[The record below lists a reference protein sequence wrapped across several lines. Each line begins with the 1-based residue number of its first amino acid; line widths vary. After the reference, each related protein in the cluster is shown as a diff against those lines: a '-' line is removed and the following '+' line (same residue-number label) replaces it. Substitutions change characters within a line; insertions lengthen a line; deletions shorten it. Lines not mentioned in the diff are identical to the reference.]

1 MRKLSKYLLGIV
13 AVVAIATIGSFPAF
27 ALGAS
32 PMALVAA
39 ATTAATPFAT
49 QVKLLAISGSVYA
62 LLQVVKQVFPLAGLG
77 AILSNVALSVLGVV
91 VVIKPEDLFSLNT
104 LTLVGIAA
112 ITAAGAHGT
121 IKSFTSGG
129 TDLSNP
135 GPGANTTMRSGV
147 AMLLCVALI
156 GLTGCSSLERQAY
169 NVIVGSKAFT
179 KSFSDKHPECGT
191 RDANGKWIA
200 DLNNQATVCVA
211 IKKGIAAK
219 DLLIDAAEEYCAS
232 SDFDTGG
239 ACNPPSS
246 KTLKD
251 QLAAKVQAA
260 ITGYQ
265 QAETDLRALIH

>member
-1 MRKLSKYLLGIV
+1 MRKLSKYLLGMA
-13 AVVAIATIGSFPAF
+13 AVVTIVTIGSFPAF

-39 ATTAATPFAT
+39 ATAAATPFAT

-77 AILSNVALSVLGVV
+77 AILSNVALSVLGVL
-91 VVIKPEDLFSLNT
+91 VVIRPEDLFSLNT

-121 IKSFTSGG
+121 IKSFSSSSGAA
-129 TDLSNP
+129 SNP
-135 GPGANTTMRSGV
+135 GSGNTTVRSGV
-147 AMLLCVALI
+147 AMLLCVAMI

-179 KSFSDKHPECGT
+179 KSFSNKHPECGT
-191 RDANGKWIA
+191 RDANGKWVA
-200 DLNNQATVCVA
+200 DSSNHAAVCVA
-211 IKKGIAAK
+211 ITKGIAAK

-239 ACNPPSS
+239 ACNPPTS

-260 ITGYQ
+260 ITGYE

>member
-1 MRKLSKYLLGIV
+1 MRKLSKYFLGLAAVI
-13 AVVAIATIGSFPAF
+13 AVVAIGSFPAF

-77 AILSNVALSVLGVV
+77 AVLSNVALSVLGVI

-121 IKSFTSGG
+121 IKSFSSGSGG
-129 TDLSNP
+129 ASGNVGTIQ
-135 GPGANTTMRSGV
+135 SGV
-147 AMLLCVALI
+147 AVLLCVAMI

-191 RDANGKWIA
+191 RDANGKWVA
-200 DLNNQATVCVA
+200 DPNNHAAVCVA
-211 IKKGIAAK
+211 ITKGIAAK

-232 SDFDTGG
+232 ADFDTGG
-239 ACNPPSS
+239 ACNPPTS

-260 ITGYQ
+260 ITGYE

>member
-1 MRKLSKYLLGIV
+1 
-13 AVVAIATIGSFPAF
+13 
-27 ALGAS
+27 
-32 PMALVAA
+32 LVAA

-121 IKSFTSGG
+121 IKSFSSGSGG
-129 TDLSNP
+129 TSGNA
-135 GPGANTTMRSGV
+135 GTGTIQSGV
-147 AMLLCVALI
+147 AVLLCVTML
-156 GLTGCSSLERQAY
+156 GLAGCSSLERQAY

-179 KSFSDKHPECGT
+179 VSISAKHPECGT
-191 RDANGKWIA
+191 RDANGKWVA
-200 DLNNQATVCVA
+200 DPNNHAAVCVA
-211 IKKGIAAK
+211 ITKGIAAK

-232 SDFDTGG
+232 ADFDTGG

-260 ITGYQ
+260 ITGYEQ
-265 QAETDLRALIH
+265 TEADIRSLIH

>member
-13 AVVAIATIGSFPAF
+13 AVVAIVTIGSFPAF

-77 AILSNVALSVLGVV
+77 AILSNVFLSVLGVV

-129 TDLSNP
+129 DSPT
-135 GPGANTTMRSGV
+135 PGAGNTAVRSGV
-147 AMLLCVALI
+147 AMLLCVAMI
-156 GLTGCSSLERQAY
+156 GLAGCSSLERQAY

-200 DLNNQATVCVA
+200 APGNQATVCVA

-260 ITGYQ
+260 ITGYE

>member
-1 MRKLSKYLLGIV
+1 MRKLSKYLLGIA
-13 AVVAIATIGSFPAF
+13 AVLAIVTIGNFPAF

-77 AILSNVALSVLGVV
+77 AILSNVALSVLGVL

-121 IKSFTSGG
+121 IKSFTSGNG
-129 TDLSNP
+129 SS
-135 GPGANTTMRSGV
+135 GPASTPIKTGV

-156 GLTGCSSLERQAY
+156 ALTGCSSLERQAY

-200 DLNNQATVCVA
+200 DPSNHAGVCVA
-211 IKKGIAAK
+211 ITKGIAAK
-219 DLLIDAAEEYCAS
+219 DLLIDATEEYCAS

-239 ACNPPSS
+239 ACNPPTS
-246 KTLKD
+246 KTLKA

-260 ITGYQ
+260 ITGYE
-265 QAETDLRALIH
+265 QAETDLRALIK

>member
-1 MRKLSKYLLGIV
+1 MRKLSKYLLGIAAVITIV
-13 AVVAIATIGSFPAF
+13 AIGSFPAF

-32 PMALVAA
+32 PVALVAA

-77 AILSNVALSVLGVV
+77 AILSNVALSVLGVL

-121 IKSFTSGG
+121 IKSFAGSGSSTPNG
-129 TDLSNP
+129 SNAI
-135 GPGANTTMRSGV
+135 GGSV
-147 AMLLCVALI
+147 AMLCCIALI

-179 KSFSDKHPECGT
+179 VSISAKHPECGT
-191 RDANGKWIA
+191 RDANGVWQTAGNKA
-200 DLNNQATVCVA
+200 AVCVA
-211 IKKGIAAK
+211 IDKGISAK
-219 DLLIDAAEEYCAS
+219 DLLIDAAEEYCS
-232 SDFDTGG
+232 GSDFETGG
-239 ACNPPSS
+239 ACNAPTS
-246 KTLKD
+246 KTIKA

-260 ITGYQ
+260 ITGYE
-265 QAETDLRALIH
+265 QAETDIRALIH

>member
-1 MRKLSKYLLGIV
+1 MRKLSKYLLGIA
-13 AVVAIATIGSFPAF
+13 AVIAIVTIGSFPAF

-62 LLQVVKQVFPLAGLG
+62 LLQVVKQVFPLAGIG

-121 IKSFTSGG
+121 IKSFTSSP
-129 TDLSNP
+129 SN
-135 GPGANTTMRSGV
+135 PGANTAVRSGV

-156 GLTGCSSLERQAY
+156 GLTGCSPIEVQAY
-169 NVIVGSKAFT
+169 RIIVGAKAFT
-179 KSFSDKHPECGT
+179 TSLGNSHPECGS
-191 RDANGKWIA
+191 RDSNQHWVPSAN
-200 DLNNQATVCVA
+200 TSPVCSSIV
-211 IKKGIAAK
+211 KTIAAK
-219 DLLIDAAEEYCAS
+219 DLMIDIAELYCS
-232 SDFDTGG
+232 GPEFESGG
-239 ACNPPSS
+239 PCTPPAD
-246 KTLKD
+246 KG
-251 QLAAKVQAA
+251 VQAQLVAKLKFA
-260 ITGYQ
+260 IQNYEQT
-265 QAETDLRALIH
+265 ETDVKSLLH

>member
-1 MRKLSKYLLGIV
+1 MRKVKKYLLGIAAVMAIV
-13 AVVAIATIGSFPAF
+13 AIGSFPAF

-32 PMALVAA
+32 PVALVAA
-39 ATTAATPFAT
+39 ATAATPFAT

-77 AILSNVALSVLGVV
+77 AILSNVALSVLGVL

-129 TDLSNP
+129 GDP
-135 GPGANTTMRSGV
+135 GPGANTTARSGV
-147 AMLLCVALI
+147 AMLLCVALV

-200 DLNNQATVCVA
+200 DPSNQADVCKA
-211 IKKGIAAK
+211 ITKGIAAK
-219 DLLIDAAEEYCAS
+219 DLLIDAAEEYCSS

-239 ACNPPSS
+239 ACNPPTS

-260 ITGYQ
+260 ITGYE
-265 QAETDLRALIH
+265 QAETDLRALIK